1 MTRLTH
7 FARGLLVAI
16 AALALVAGAAV
27 AARGLTPTTSVGGSH
42 GDPAG
47 PATHD
52 AKADPDRSEA
62 GDETPDRD
70 EAETPDADAPD
81 SNAAADRPQNHGW
94 FVSEAA
100 KGPTPA
106 TGFEN
111 HGAYV
116 SSIAKGT
123 AGKPDAASTGTAKAA
138 AGKAKGAAA
147 RDTHAGD

>member
-1 MTRLTH
+1 VTRLTH
-7 FARGLLVAI
+7 FVRGLLVAI
-16 AALALVAGAAV
+16 AALALMAGAAV
-27 AARGLTPTTSVGGSH
+27 AARGLTPTTPVGGSH

-52 AKADPDRSEA
+52 AKADPNGSQD
-62 GDETPDRD
+62 GDETRDGD
-70 EAETPDADAPD
+70 EAETPDTDAPD

-106 TGFEN
+106 TGFDN

-123 AGKPDAASTGTAKAA
+123 AGKPDAASTSAVKAA

-147 RDTHAGD
+147 KDTHAGN